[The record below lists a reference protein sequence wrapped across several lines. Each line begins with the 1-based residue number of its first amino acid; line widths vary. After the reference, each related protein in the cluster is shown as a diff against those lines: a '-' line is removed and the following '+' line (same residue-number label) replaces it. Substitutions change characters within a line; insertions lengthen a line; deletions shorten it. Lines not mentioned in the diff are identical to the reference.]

1 MPGMATEAD
10 EALAEPG
17 TSIDRAR
24 MSALVATFFGNTLEW
39 FDFVTYGILA
49 TYIAR
54 AFFRADNGNTA
65 LLETF
70 AVFGVGF
77 VLRPLG
83 AIVIGWVGDSY
94 GRKPAFLLTIVTMT
108 AGTLMIA
115 FLPTYAMIGMT
126 APLLLLLARL
136 LQGFSAGGELGVAI
150 SFLSEW
156 SPPGRRG
163 FFSSFLSMT
172 VALGSLLAS
181 GIAAILISFLQPEVM
196 AAWGWRVPFLI
207 GGLLGL
213 IGRWMRAS
221 VDETPAYRQL
231 QRTRPENSSAPIPRS
246 DLVRGLLAFGL
257 TIHWTVCFYM
267 FLVYLPT
274 YARVQAGIAPALAA
288 WSNTICLLT
297 IVILVPI
304 VGLLSD
310 RHGRRPFLIMSC
322 STIALMTL
330 PALWLILATKSFA
343 VIVPVQIVFGLA
355 IALYS
360 GPAPAL
366 MAELFPTQNRARL
379 AATSYAFAAA
389 LFGGFAPFI
398 ADWLINVTGSP
409 YAPALYVVSAS
420 LVSLL
425 VVLRIPETAGKSFH

>member
-1 MPGMATEAD
+1 MATEAD

-94 GRKPAFLLTIVTMT
+94 GRKPAFLLTIITMT

-181 GIAAILISFLQPEVM
+181 GIAAILISFLQPEDM
-196 AAWGWRVPFLI
+196 AAWGWRIPFLI

-310 RHGRRPFLIMSC
+310 RHGRRPFLITSC
-322 STIALMTL
+322 LAIALMTL
-330 PALWLILATKSFA
+330 PALWLILATQSFA

-398 ADWLINVTGSP
+398 ADWLINATGSP

-420 LVSLL
+420 LASLL

>member
-1 MPGMATEAD
+1 MATEAD
-10 EALAEPG
+10 ETLAEPG

-54 AFFRADNGNTA
+54 AFFRADNGDTA

-83 AIVIGWVGDSY
+83 AIVTGWVGDTY

-181 GIAAILISFLQPEVM
+181 GIAAILISFLQPEDM
-196 AAWGWRVPFLI
+196 AAWGWRIPFLI

-330 PALWLILATKSFA
+330 PALWLILATQSFA

-398 ADWLINVTGSP
+398 ADWLISTTGSP

>member
-1 MPGMATEAD
+1 MATEAD
-10 EALAEPG
+10 ETVAEP
-17 TSIDRAR
+17 IAPIERAR
-24 MSALVATFFGNTLEW
+24 LSALIATFFGNTLEW

-54 AFFRADNGNTA
+54 AFFRADNGDTA

-181 GIAAILISFLQPEVM
+181 GIAAILISFLRPEDM
-196 AAWGWRVPFLI
+196 AAWGWRIPFLI

-310 RHGRRPFLIMSC
+310 RHGRRPFLVMSC

>member
-1 MPGMATEAD
+1 MATEAD

-49 TYIAR
+49 TYIGR
-54 AFFRADNGNTA
+54 AFFRADNGDTA

-181 GIAAILISFLQPEVM
+181 GIAAILISFLQPEDM
-196 AAWGWRVPFLI
+196 AAWGWRIPFLI

>member
-1 MPGMATEAD
+1 
-10 EALAEPG
+10 
-17 TSIDRAR
+17 

-54 AFFRADNGNTA
+54 AFFRADNGDTA

-83 AIVIGWVGDSY
+83 AIVTGWVGDTY

-181 GIAAILISFLQPEVM
+181 GIAAILISFLQPEDM
-196 AAWGWRVPFLI
+196 AAWGWRIPFLI

-231 QRTRPENSSAPIPRS
+231 QRTRPEKSSAPIPRS

-330 PALWLILATKSFA
+330 PALWLILTTKSFA

>member
-49 TYIAR
+49 TYIGR
-54 AFFRADNGNTA
+54 AFFRADNGDTA

-181 GIAAILISFLQPEVM
+181 GIAAILISFLQPEDM
-196 AAWGWRVPFLI
+196 AAWGWRIPFLI

>member
-1 MPGMATEAD
+1 MATEAD

-94 GRKPAFLLTIVTMT
+94 GRKPAFLLTIITMT

-115 FLPTYAMIGMT
+115 FLPTYAMIGIT

-181 GIAAILISFLQPEVM
+181 GIAAILISFLQPEDM
-196 AAWGWRVPFLI
+196 AAWGWRIPFLI

-330 PALWLILATKSFA
+330 PALWLILATQSFE

>member
-1 MPGMATEAD
+1 
-10 EALAEPG
+10 
-17 TSIDRAR
+17 

-94 GRKPAFLLTIVTMT
+94 GRKPAFLLTIITMT

-115 FLPTYAMIGMT
+115 FLPTYAMIGIT

-181 GIAAILISFLQPEVM
+181 GIAAILISFLQPEDM
-196 AAWGWRVPFLI
+196 AAWGWRIPFLI

-330 PALWLILATKSFA
+330 PALWLILATQSFE